1 MPYYFTRMSERVDR
15 TNAPLHVE
23 PQTCIS
29 GNDTFSS
36 HLFFPRTASLH
47 IPQIMHPIKLYP
59 PGVTAATPSTT
70 STEPVVHEFYN
81 EVVFT
86 DPRESFHKQC
96 MRMSVLPKIESREP
110 NVQAAFPRYSDEE
123 DWKALLEAQTFL
135 DAELKKV
142 KHRLM
147 EADME
152 MEELD
157 LALIEVAQ
165 AQTQAAALAAASSS
179 SHGGSKSKSSS
190 GSSKSKSK

>member
-1 MPYYFTRMSERVDR
+1 MPLLLLPVSFI
-15 TNAPLHVE
+15 L
-23 PQTCIS
+23 C
-29 GNDTFSS
+29 G
-36 HLFFPRTASLH
+36 LFGIGIF
-47 IPQIMHPIKLYP
+47 QIMHPIKLYP

-70 STEPVVHEFYN
+70 STKPVVHEFYN
-81 EVVFT
+81 EVIFT
-86 DPRESFHKQC
+86 DPRESFHKQL

-147 EADME
+147 EADTE

-157 LALIEVAQ
+157 VALIEVAQ
-165 AQTQAAALAAASSS
+165 AQTQATALAAASSS
-179 SHGGSKSKSSS
+179 SQGGGKSKSS

>member
-1 MPYYFTRMSERVDR
+1 MLYYFDR
-15 TNAPLHVE
+15 TYSILHVE
-23 PQTCIS
+23 PRTCIS
-29 GNDTFSS
+29 GNNTVSS
-36 HLFFPRTASLH
+36 HLFLRLVSRKIF
-47 IPQIMHPIKLYP
+47 QIMHPIKLYP

-86 DPRESFHKQC
+86 DPRESFHKQL
-96 MRMSVLPKIESREP
+96 MRMSVLPKIESRES
-110 NVQAAFPRYSDEE
+110 NVQAAFPQYSDEE
-123 DWKALLEAQTFL
+123 DWKALLEAQSFL

-165 AQTQAAALAAASSS
+165 AQTQATALAAASSS

>member
-1 MPYYFTRMSERVDR
+1 
-15 TNAPLHVE
+15 
-23 PQTCIS
+23 
-29 GNDTFSS
+29 
-36 HLFFPRTASLH
+36 
-47 IPQIMHPIKLYP
+47 MHPIKLYP

-86 DPRESFHKQC
+86 DPRDSFHKQL
-96 MRMSVLPKIESREP
+96 MRMSLLPKIESREP

-123 DWKALLEAQTFL
+123 DWKALLEAQSFL

-142 KHRLM
+142 KHRLL
-147 EADME
+147 EADTE

-179 SHGGSKSKSSS
+179 SQGGGKSKSS